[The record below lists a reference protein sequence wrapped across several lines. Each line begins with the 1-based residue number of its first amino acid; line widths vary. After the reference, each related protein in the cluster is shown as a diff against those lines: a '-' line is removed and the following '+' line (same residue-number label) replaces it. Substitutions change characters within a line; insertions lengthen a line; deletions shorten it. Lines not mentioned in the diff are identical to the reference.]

1 MTLGEMDDLWNEAKC
16 QERKNDN
23 QYNEN
28 YNQYNKNDNQYNEN
42 DNQ

>member
-16 QERKNDN
+16 QERKS
-23 QYNEN
+23 
-28 YNQYNKNDNQYNEN
+28 DNQYNEN